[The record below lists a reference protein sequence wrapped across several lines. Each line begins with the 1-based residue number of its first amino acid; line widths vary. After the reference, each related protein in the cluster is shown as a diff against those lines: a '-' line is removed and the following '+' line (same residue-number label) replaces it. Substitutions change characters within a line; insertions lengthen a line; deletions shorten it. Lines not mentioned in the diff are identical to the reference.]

1 MGNIFVAVG
10 NVAKNVVGN
19 KIAQAIGLGVIEGV
33 IASLASDISDK
44 VKSDKQKKTD
54 KFGFYQT
61 EKIFRERDA
70 EVAQ

>member
-1 MGNIFVAVG
+1 MGNIFIAVG

-33 IASLASDISDK
+33 VASLVSDISDK
-44 VKSDKQKKTD
+44 VKSDKQKKAD
-54 KFGFYQT
+54 RVGFYQT
-61 EKIFRERDA
+61 KKIFRERDA